1 MAKRS
6 DFAQKLLD
14 DLRVRKEKMGASQ
27 SSNRSNSM
35 AIDAYAYSK
44 QAYRGRGDAR
54 TSGTIGSRGSSRTPI
69 IQDGSNQI
77 VAYGR
82 GGRSS
87 QQMGDLS
94 MALAFAL
101 ENGGKFGRA
110 DTSSR
115 SSMLGF
121 LNQIGRGAMEFSK
134 MERKGRTNRYFGSS
148 NQFPNLSHLH
158 IEEISRGAHKLNQI
172 LKACSN
178 GLNVNGFSI
187 EVGKEL
193 MKGAMDLE
201 ESLRMLVNLQETSEY
216 MVRSQRKNR
225 ITLLDEDEDDEDNAV
240 KLDEQKQ
247 IDLPRFSFDKGSR
260 HGRKIQEV
268 GRTGFMQKMT
278 AALTYTTEGSSFN
291 REKQGKITSSP
302 SVTQRQSV
310 SYSSGIKNPSAE
322 SKESKPEKERIPNV
336 IAKLMGLNEL
346 PKNEN
351 VKHNV
356 HEDLSSKSKTESRT
370 REQTMRE
377 RSKISGVKTKDPLMP
392 NTTFVLQ
399 AEKNMLPNNVSLEL
413 VVHDGTSQW
422 KDPEGF
428 KPVARSEKATIKS
441 DKQQKTTQSVKPN
454 KVVVHSSSEAR
465 LVTQGKTE
473 FKEIRVQTEKQNGNK
488 IPLRNQHK
496 SPNNHELQQQSM
508 FLKSETLED
517 KRGREMKEQQS
528 PQPKLPARKQRGGEI
543 ISRTKSTGAVDLQK
557 KQTLADQARLHRKNT
572 REVAGAVQPKGVPNG
587 RFHENLVR
595 SKSSSDLNFGTNNS
609 SPKYLDPEPS
619 KEKFGTPLAME
630 ERPVHA
636 APPLQ
641 KAKSRRVNKNEMPR
655 RIDEV
660 ATRRSH
666 EKLGSQNAT
675 EKVRASRLKQAEPR
689 IVKSNKSR
697 ASIQSVDSKQNL
709 HKEAKL
715 EAPTLCDPNEVECRS
730 LEKPQTLLPNESVMP
745 YDQQDQAPFFDY
757 DECITASTTLNVAGN
772 REAGLDICY
781 PEVREQHKA
790 FNLRKQEPLTES
802 ENHLKQVVIKSHH
815 FLNTAEA
822 LFKLEIPF
830 GILHD
835 SRHDC
840 SRDVD
845 IKLTLECGYEVM
857 KRKGRRHELNV
868 HPNCTK
874 TSISF
879 VKIHSLDELVRQLH
893 KDFETLKF
901 YGRKGKY
908 ECEVEAYLPKM
919 LENDMHN
926 WQPDVN
932 CMWDMGWDETMFA
945 VIQVDEVVK
954 DLERLLLNG
963 LVDELTRDLRRTG
976 LSAIH

>member
-101 ENGGKFGRA
+101 ENGGKLGRA

-134 MERKGRTNRYFGSS
+134 MERKGGTNRYFGSS

-201 ESLRMLVNLQETSEY
+201 ESLRMLVNLQETSDY

-225 ITLLDEDEDDEDNAV
+225 ITLLDEEEDDEDNAV
-240 KLDEQKQ
+240 KIDEQKQ

-260 HGRKIQEV
+260 HGRKIQEA
-268 GRTGFMQKMT
+268 GRTGFMQKMA

-310 SYSSGIKNPSAE
+310 SYSSGVKNPSAE
-322 SKESKPEKERIPNV
+322 YKESKPEKERIPNV

-346 PKNEN
+346 PKNESM
-351 VKHNV
+351 KHKA

-377 RSKISGVKTKDPLMP
+377 RSKISGVKTKDPLMH

-454 KVVVHSSSEAR
+454 KAVVHNNSEAR
-465 LVTQGKTE
+465 LATQGKTE
-473 FKEIRVQTEKQNGNK
+473 FKENRVQTEKQNGIK

-517 KRGREMKEQQS
+517 KRRRETKEQQS

-572 REVAGAVQPKGVPNG
+572 REVGGAMQPKGVSNG
-587 RFHENLVR
+587 RFHENPVR
-595 SKSSSDLNFGTNNS
+595 SKSFSDLNFDTNKS

-641 KAKSRRVNKNEMPR
+641 KAKSRRVNKSEMPR

-697 ASIQSVDSKQNL
+697 ASIQSVDSTQNL
-709 HKEAKL
+709 HIEAKL
-715 EAPTLCDPNEVECRS
+715 EAPTLCDPNEVH
-730 LEKPQTLLPNESVMP
+730 LLPNES
-745 YDQQDQAPFFDY
+745 YDQQYQAPVFGD
-757 DECITASTTLNVAGN
+757 DECITASTTPNGN
-772 REAGLDICY
+772 RESGLDICY
-781 PEVREQHKA
+781 PEVREHHKA

-802 ENHLKQVVIKSHH
+802 ENRLKQVVIKSHH

-835 SRHDC
+835 SGRDC
-840 SRDVD
+840 SPDVD

-879 VKIHSLDELVRQLH
+879 VKIHSLDELVGQLH

-908 ECEVEAYLPKM
+908 ECEVEAYLPQM
-919 LENDMHN
+919 LESDMHN
-926 WQPDVN
+926 WEPDVN

-963 LVDELTRDLRRTG
+963 LVDELARDLRRTG
-976 LSAIH
+976 FSAIH

>member
-35 AIDAYAYSK
+35 AI
-44 QAYRGRGDAR
+44 
-54 TSGTIGSRGSSRTPI
+54 
-69 IQDGSNQI
+69 
-77 VAYGR
+77 
-82 GGRSS
+82 
-87 QQMGDLS
+87 
-94 MALAFAL
+94 
-101 ENGGKFGRA
+101 
-110 DTSSR
+110 
-115 SSMLGF
+115 
-121 LNQIGRGAMEFSK
+121 AMEFSK
-134 MERKGRTNRYFGSS
+134 MERKGGTNRYFGSS

-240 KLDEQKQ
+240 KSDEQKQ

-260 HGRKIQEV
+260 HGRKIQEA

-310 SYSSGIKNPSAE
+310 SYSSGVKNPSAE
-322 SKESKPEKERIPNV
+322 YKESKPEKERIPNV

-346 PKNEN
+346 PKNESM
-351 VKHNV
+351 KHKA

-377 RSKISGVKTKDPLMP
+377 RSKISGVKTKDPLMH

-454 KVVVHSSSEAR
+454 KAVVHSSSEAR

-473 FKEIRVQTEKQNGNK
+473 FKEIRVQTEKQNGIK

-572 REVAGAVQPKGVPNG
+572 REVGGAMQPKGVSNG
-587 RFHENLVR
+587 RFHENPVR
-595 SKSSSDLNFGTNNS
+595 SKSSSDLNFDTNNS

-641 KAKSRRVNKNEMPR
+641 KAKSRRVNKSEMPR

-697 ASIQSVDSKQNL
+697 ASIQSVDSRQNL
-709 HKEAKL
+709 HIEAKL
-715 EAPTLCDPNEVECRS
+715 EAPTLCDPNEVH
-730 LEKPQTLLPNESVMP
+730 LLPNES
-745 YDQQDQAPFFDY
+745 YDQQYQAPVFGD
-757 DECITASTTLNVAGN
+757 DECITASTTLNGKFFSSNTKCELIRFLKVAGN

-781 PEVREQHKA
+781 PEVREHHKA

-802 ENHLKQVVIKSHH
+802 ENRLKQVVIKSHH

-835 SRHDC
+835 SGPDC
-840 SRDVD
+840 SPDVD

-908 ECEVEAYLPKM
+908 EGEVEAYLPQM
-919 LENDMHN
+919 LESDMHN
-926 WQPDVN
+926 WEPDVN

-963 LVDELTRDLRRTG
+963 LVDELARDLRRTG
-976 LSAIH
+976 FSAIH